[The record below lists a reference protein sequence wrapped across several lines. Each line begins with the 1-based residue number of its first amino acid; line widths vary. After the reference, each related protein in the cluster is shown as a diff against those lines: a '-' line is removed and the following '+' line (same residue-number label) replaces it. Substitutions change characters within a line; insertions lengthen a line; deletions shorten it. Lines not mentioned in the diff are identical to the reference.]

1 MHNAPH
7 TYAIITIRLFE
18 RREAF
23 PRFKCAEQRLRS
35 WASSEA
41 DCECPL
47 YEKRASAAG
56 NKSEIQ
62 AALSG
67 TDHTEKVG

>member
-7 TYAIITIRLFE
+7 TYAIIKILLFE
-18 RREAF
+18 
-23 PRFKCAEQRLRS
+23 
-35 WASSEA
+35 
-41 DCECPL
+41 
-47 YEKRASAAG
+47 EKRASAAG

-67 TDHTEKVG
+67 TDHTEIFG

>member
-7 TYAIITIRLFE
+7 TYAIIKILLFE
-18 RREAF
+18 
-23 PRFKCAEQRLRS
+23 
-35 WASSEA
+35 
-41 DCECPL
+41 
-47 YEKRASAAG
+47 EKRASAAG

-67 TDHTEKVG
+67 TDHTETFG